1 MGPIP
6 GRKAGVAQISHVRDL
21 KEFSAMDRYLAT
33 SVNAF
38 IYMST
43 AIQELYC
50 DLGIPPDKGHVVYDA
65 FDMHRFQVDQSAPI
79 YEHTLGNQTATEP
92 ASGCSSSVGHCAS
105 DGNGTAKL
113 RTELGLS
120 AQHKIISNV
129 GRLDWWKGQDYFVQA
144 LAQVIPSQPDVR
156 ALLIGAPDDS
166 ANSQAF
172 HQRLEE
178 MVADLGLS
186 NQVIFTGYRSD
197 VPDLLAAS
205 EIVVHSSSEPEPF
218 GRVIVEA
225 MLAGRPVVATR
236 AGGVL
241 DIVQDR
247 ETGLLVPPRN
257 ADAMAQAIQWLLQ
270 NREQAQVI
278 GQQGQQHAQQR
289 FTIKR
294 HVSHIQRIYESVLE
308 NQEHKKR
315 KER

>member
-1 MGPIP
+1 
-6 GRKAGVAQISHVRDL
+6 V
-21 KEFSAMDRYLAT
+21 SA
-33 SVNAF
+33 S
-38 IYMST
+38 
-43 AIQELYC
+43 
-50 DLGIPPDKGHVVYDA
+50 
-65 FDMHRFQVDQSAPI
+65 
-79 YEHTLGNQTATEP
+79 YE
-92 ASGCSSSVGHCAS
+92 
-105 DGNGTAKL
+105 TAKL

-120 AQHKIISNV
+120 TQHKVISNV
-129 GRLDWWKGQDYFVQA
+129 GRLDWWKGQDYFIQA
-144 LAQVIPSQPDVR
+144 MAHIVPSQPDVK

-166 ANSQAF
+166 ASSLAF
-172 HQRLEE
+172 HQRLEQ
-178 MVADLGLS
+178 MVTDLGLS
-186 NQVIFTGYRSD
+186 NHVMFTGYRSD

-205 EIVVHSSSEPEPF
+205 EIVIHSSSEPEPF

-270 NREQAQVI
+270 NREQAEII
-278 GQQGQQHAQQR
+278 GQHGRQRAQER

-294 HVSHIQRIYESVLE
+294 HVTQIQRIYDSVLAS
-308 NQEHKKR
+308 QKHKAW